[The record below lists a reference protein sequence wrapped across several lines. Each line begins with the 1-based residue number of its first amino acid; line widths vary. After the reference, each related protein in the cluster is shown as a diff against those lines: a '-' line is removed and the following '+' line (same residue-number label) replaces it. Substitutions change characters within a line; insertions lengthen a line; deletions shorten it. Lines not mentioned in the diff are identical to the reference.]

1 MKCCGSAKEPKFEKE
16 SLSKTNF
23 PELILT
29 IKNSKLKF
37 DNIEGVFKQISN
49 EDPTFRK
56 NNSEDNRVIQEQ
68 DRISKEIALKKD
80 KIAYIKDKIT
90 EIDQKIK
97 SMTKILN
104 VDIQEK
110 EFVDSI
116 KTNI

>member
-1 MKCCGSAKEPKFEKE
+1 MKCCGSTKEPKFDRE

-37 DNIEGVFKQISN
+37 DNIEGIFKQISN
-49 EDPTFRK
+49 DDPTFRK
-56 NNSEDNRVIQEQ
+56 NNSEDNKVLQEQ
-68 DRISKEIALKKD
+68 DSISKEIALKKD
-80 KIAYIKDKIT
+80 KIAYIKDKII
-90 EIDQKIK
+90 EIDQKLK

-104 VDIQEK
+104 IDVEEK

>member
-1 MKCCGSAKEPKFEKE
+1 MKCCGSAKEPKFDKE

-49 EDPTFRK
+49 DDPTYRR
-56 NNSEDNRVIQEQ
+56 NNLEDNKLIQEQ
-68 DRISKEIALKKD
+68 EFLNKEINLKKD
-80 KIAYIKDKIT
+80 KISYIKDKIN

-104 VDIQEK
+104 VDVEEK
-110 EFVDSI
+110 RYVDSI